1 MEYRVIGGTQ
11 YDHLQTQLNTL
22 TGQDFR
28 PILITSCATPTG
40 VSITVIME
48 RPIGAAEGH

>member
-11 YDHLQTQLNTL
+11 YDYLQTQLNTL
-22 TGQDFR
+22 TGQGFR
-28 PILITSCATPTG
+28 PILITSCTTPTG

-48 RPIGAAEGH
+48 RAAPAGQGH